1 MSVTSMFENDLVS
14 ELVVKWAG
22 MSDYYYQ
29 LEHYSSYPVLLWIWL
44 NQILFIWFE
53 PWSYILEWFEGTGD
67 FEDIIIQPF
76 WSWMAVF
83 HCWYLVIRGPVMM
96 VINVLIISVLD
107 IIWVV
112 LQFLYWL
119 LIETF
124 FQQVMYIVSGICIY
138 LREEVN
144 VYMYVTY

>member
-14 ELVVKWAG
+14 ELTVKWAG

-53 PWSYILEWFEGTGD
+53 PWTYVLEWFDGTGE

-83 HCWYLVIRGPVMM
+83 HSWYLIIRGPVMM
-96 VINVLIISVLD
+96 VINVFIISVLD

-112 LQFLYWL
+112 L
-119 LIETF
+119 
-124 FQQVMYIVSGICIY
+124 
-138 LREEVN
+138 
-144 VYMYVTY
+144 